1 MEPSSSAATPSHR
14 DPLAEAR
21 ERAQAADQRA
31 QLLEGSLAVNS
42 RWRVGAFILL
52 VAPLLLLETTPRDLW
67 PALLAAAGVGAVA
80 FVFLVQR
87 HRRIRRARDAE
98 RLRESLNREVLAR
111 VARRWDEAPLLL
123 PDPPPG
129 EHACAADLNLLGHGS
144 VAHLLGR
151 VNTGPGRAALR
162 RGLLDPLAPLPRDPE
177 VLLGKGGGGSG
188 PEAQPSVPE
197 AQPSVPEAQPSAP
210 EADPSAP
217 TPAPGERDAVRW
229 IQDIR
234 ARQAA
239 VDRLAR
245 EVELRE
251 EMELATRM
259 VEGKD
264 APRQTL
270 AFVRWAGSDPWLA
283 SRKGLLWGGRILVA
297 LNAAALA
304 LWFVGTI
311 PALWI
316 LTLLATWFV
325 NRRVAVEA
333 HSRFAAAEGGEGD
346 PARWSGLLEAAR
358 RLPTDDPTLARL
370 AGAGGADGGAVAG
383 LRALRSI
390 TDLASVRFSG
400 LVYHPLAALTAWD
413 VHVLHR
419 LERWQGRHGGA
430 AGAWILTV
438 AELELLLA
446 LAGLRWEHPGWS
458 FPRFRED
465 TGEGIEGRKLGHP
478 LLTPESVVGN
488 DVEVPR
494 PNRLLLVTGSNMAG
508 KTTLLRALGA
518 NQVLALMGAPVCA
531 ERFVTAPILP
541 WTAMRVQD
549 SVGDGV
555 SLFMAELRRL
565 RRVVDAA
572 REGPVLFLLDEIL
585 QGTNTAERR
594 TAARIVLGHLLDTQ
608 SVGAVTTHD
617 LTLAAAEELR
627 ERTVDI
633 HFREEVVETGDERR
647 LSFDY
652 KLRPGPATSRNALL
666 LLEMVGLGTGPR
678 DLDQAAETRI
688 IPGRHDNGV

>member
-1 MEPSSSAATPSHR
+1 MEPDSAAETSLPPSSR
-14 DPLAEAR
+14 DPITEAR
-21 ERAQAADQRA
+21 RRARDADDRAQIQ
-31 QLLEGSLAVNS
+31 EGRLAVNS
-42 RWRVGAFILL
+42 RWRIGAFVLL
-52 VAPLLLLETTPRDLW
+52 AAPLLLLETTGRDFW
-67 PALLAAAGVGAVA
+67 PALLAAAGVGLVA
-80 FVFLVQR
+80 FLFLVRR
-87 HRRIRRARDAE
+87 HRRIRQVRDAE
-98 RLRESLNREVLAR
+98 RLRETLNREVLAR
-111 VARRWDEAPLLL
+111 IARRWDEAPLPL

-129 EHACAADLNLLGHGS
+129 DHACAADLNLLGHGS

-177 VLLGKGGGGSG
+177 ALLGEGWSSNPEGGL
-188 PEAQPSVPE
+188 P
-197 AQPSVPEAQPSAP
+197 
-210 EADPSAP
+210 DP
-217 TPAPGERDAVRW
+217 TPAPLGSDATHW
-229 IQDIR
+229 IQDVL

-239 VDRLAR
+239 VERLAR
-245 EVELRE
+245 ETDLRE
-251 EMELATRM
+251 EMELATRL
-259 VEGKD
+259 VEGRD

-270 AFVRWAGSDPWLA
+270 AFVRWAGSEPWLT
-283 SRKGLLWGGRILVA
+283 SRGGLLWGARVLVV
-297 LNAAALA
+297 LNAAALV
-304 LWFVGTI
+304 LWFIGAI

-325 NRRVAVEA
+325 NRRVAAEA

-358 RLPTDDPTLARL
+358 GLPTDNPTLARL

-383 LRALRSI
+383 LRSLRTI

-413 VHVLHR
+413 VNVLHR
-419 LERWQGRHGGA
+419 LERWQRRHGGA

-446 LAGLRWEHPGWS
+446 LAGLHWEHPNWR

-465 TGEGIEGRKLGHP
+465 TGEGLEGQGLGHP
-478 LLTPESVVGN
+478 LLAPGMVVGN
-488 DVEVPR
+488 DVEVPH

-518 NQVLALMGAPVCA
+518 NQVLALLGSPVCA
-531 ERFVTAPILP
+531 RSFVTAPILP

-594 TAARIVLGHLLDTQ
+594 TAARIVLGHLLDTR

-633 HFREEVVETGDERR
+633 HFREEVVETGEGRR

-666 LLEMVGLGTGPR
+666 LLEMVGLGTGVR
-678 DLDQAAETRI
+678 ELDGVTESSIFPDYQDNLDGE
-688 IPGRHDNGV
+688 DNGV